1 MKTALLLAAVL
12 VAGLSPFAFAQPLPA
27 PARTVEVGD
36 ISLAE
41 PGAVVPPV
49 LVPGPKPT
57 AKPSDLVPVP
67 ADPAPVPS
75 PLDNPGSFLKLVYL
89 NVKLGNW
96 WAAAAAL
103 LVAIVALLR
112 SYGKK
117 LHELIPDDNPV
128 DKFFWFMLETKP
140 GGWLFNILTAVAGG
154 CGTALMVGEPVNWA
168 LVKPIL
174 MVAVTGAAM
183 WEMGKDFMEWWKA
196 KKAPTA
202 APPTPAV
209 P

>member
-12 VAGLSPFAFAQPLPA
+12 AAGLSPFAFAQPIPA
-27 PARTVEVGD
+27 PAPT
-36 ISLAE
+36 AE
-41 PGAVVPPV
+41 PGDLSLADAQPMPPV
-49 LVPGPKPT
+49 LVPAPKPT
-57 AKPSDLVPVP
+57 AKPGDLVPVP

-103 LVAIVALLR
+103 LVAVVALLR

-117 LHELIPDDNPV
+117 LHELIPDNNPI

-174 MVAVTGAAM
+174 MVSVTGAAL
-183 WEMGKDFMEWWKA
+183 WEMGKDLYEWIQSKR
-196 KKAPTA
+196 
-202 APPTPAV
+202 APPPAPV
-209 P
+209 LVKP